1 MAFESPP
8 SSKSQY
14 CQILFSSKSRCKHI
28 WNSIPVWSER
38 IVLESIFEMSD
49 ICQFLCLYV
58 FHRSQSVLIVSN
70 SPQCPMAT
78 FDRRK
83 IKLRNPCSLRW
94 KSMFKWRRILDSNRQ
109 KPPKLLTLRHIAS
122 FRINWFEHQAKLSAN
137 MNKHFPLQSKA
148 LFLSTIVYSKQMCEN
163 LFGADISKYMTKEFD
178 HLILISSILVPDL
191 CNFKISSVL

>member
-1 MAFESPP
+1 MAYESPP
-8 SSKSQY
+8 LSKSQFWH
-14 CQILFSSKSRCKHI
+14 ISFSSKSRCKNI

-38 IVLESIFEMSD
+38 IVLGSIFEMSD

-58 FHRSQSVLIVSN
+58 FHQPQSVLIVSN

-94 KSMFKWRRILDSNRQ
+94 KSMFKWRRILGSNRQ
-109 KPPKLLTLRHIAS
+109 IPPKLLILRHIAS
-122 FRINWFEHQAKLSAN
+122 FRINWFEHQAKLSVT

-163 LFGADISKYMTKEFD
+163 LSGADISVYMTKEFD
-178 HLILISSILVPDL
+178 HKFLIPPNTRIW
-191 CNFKISSVL
+191 FM